1 MRLHEAFG
9 LQKEMEKRTSLFCK
23 MKPKN
28 IEFFQVPLPREGS
41 RTWEEGEVERVA
53 KDLGSDSRKKSLL
66 GHGDEGPDW

>member
-1 MRLHEAFG
+1 
-9 LQKEMEKRTSLFCK
+9 

-41 RTWEEGEVERVA
+41 WTWEEGEVERVE
-53 KDLGSDSRKKSLL
+53 KDLGSDSRKKALL